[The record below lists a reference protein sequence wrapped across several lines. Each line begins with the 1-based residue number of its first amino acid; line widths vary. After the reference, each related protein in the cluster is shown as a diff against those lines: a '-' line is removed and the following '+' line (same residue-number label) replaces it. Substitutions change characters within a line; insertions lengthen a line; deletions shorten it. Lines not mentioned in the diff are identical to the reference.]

1 MVGMHFVS
9 AGQRVFSIFYIYYIV
24 FKLTFSYGFMLRIY
38 TVQVAKYK
46 GIEAIK

>member
-1 MVGMHFVS
+1 MTCSFVYMVPW
-9 AGQRVFSIFYIYYIV
+9 IV
-24 FKLTFSYGFMLRIY
+24 VY